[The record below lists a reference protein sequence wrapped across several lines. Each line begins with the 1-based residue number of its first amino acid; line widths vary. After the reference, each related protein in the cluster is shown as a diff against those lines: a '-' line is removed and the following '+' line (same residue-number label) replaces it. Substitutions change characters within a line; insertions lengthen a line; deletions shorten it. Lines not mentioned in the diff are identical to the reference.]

1 MPLQVHQFPCLS
13 DNYGFL
19 LRDVATGQVATID
32 SPDVPAIRRILR
44 ELGWDR
50 LDYVLNTHWHPDHA
64 GGNAALQE
72 QTGCQIV
79 GPAEIRNRYPLD
91 QVMTPGDSF
100 ELGETRFSV
109 LDLGGHTHGHIGY
122 YSASDDV
129 AFVGDTLFVLGCG
142 RLFEG
147 TPEQMWTSLER
158 IATLPPRTVLYCA
171 HEYTLANAAFAL
183 SVDETPAL
191 TERVTALRRLR
202 DQGKPTVPTRVDD
215 ELKTNPFLRLPM
227 LETDP
232 AARIQ
237 RFADLRAAKDQF

>member
-19 LRDVATGQVATID
+19 LRDVATGLVASID
-32 SPDVPAIRRILR
+32 SPDTHAILR
-44 ELGWDR
+44 TLADLGWDR

-64 GGNAALQE
+64 GGNAVLKE
-72 QTGCQIV
+72 RTGCLRL
-79 GPAEIRNRYPLD
+79 GPAEVQNRFPLD
-91 QVMTPGDSF
+91 QIVSPGESVQ
-100 ELGETRFSV
+100 LGETRFDV
-109 LDLGGHTHGHIGY
+109 LDLGGHTQGHIGY

-147 TPEQMWTSLER
+147 TPAQMWASLER
-158 IATLPPRTVLYCA
+158 IAALPPRTVLYCA

-183 SVDETPAL
+183 SVDESPAL
-191 TERVTALRRLR
+191 AERVPILQRLR

-215 ELKTNPFLRLPM
+215 ELRTNPFLRLPM

-237 RFADLRAAKDQF
+237 RFADLRAAKDTF